1 MIAPIEP
8 AFIPGVLPGWFVSEV
23 SRLVG
28 GSHRVEAWMQERL
41 ETTCSGDE
49 SDFAEFITLNE
60 LGTLRELGGDALGYR
75 TPWTHDFSA
84 WACRW
89 AHLVWPLAGWAGCEL
104 RLFADRFAAIGE
116 QLPATTHIND
126 RPIPVGTMLAA
137 DATRHIRRDGR
148 LLLFRAEFVLREE
161 SLNPQRFW
169 NRTVALEDQLRAFA
183 ETLPSSRHSQRGRRE
198 ARALQRSFD
207 FGAAFN
213 RKGPYA

>member
-8 AFIPGVLPGWFVSEV
+8 PFIASVLPEWFVSEV

-28 GSHRVEAWMQERL
+28 GRDRVANWMQERL

-49 SDFAEFITLNE
+49 SAHAWLIQPNE

-104 RLFADRFAAIGE
+104 RLFEHRFVAIGE
-116 QLPATTHIND
+116 QLPATTHINN
-126 RPIPVGTMLAA
+126 RPVAVGTVLTA

-148 LLLFRAEFVLREE
+148 LLVFRAEFVLREE
-161 SLNPQRFW
+161 TLSPRRFW
-169 NRTVALEDQLRAFA
+169 NRTVAFEDQLQAFA
-183 ETLPSSRHSQRGRRE
+183 MTQEPSWNSQRGKRE
-198 ARALQRSFD
+198 ARALQRAFD
-207 FGAAFN
+207 FGAEFN